1 MGLRHRASCVMIR
14 TVHKSSTAEPGGNL
28 LGADEPAARPSKV
41 SRYLSPALLT
51 DATVLGLT
59 VALVII
65 MTILNPRMISA
76 GNVANI
82 MSNYWPLL
90 LVVSG
95 QVFVLITAGI
105 DLSQT
110 ATMALANVTGA
121 ILVTT
126 AANPDLFEKSPWW
139 GTLLGPEGGLLGA
152 TAIGV
157 LGAWLVMLVLG
168 AAVGLLNGWA
178 VTRLNMPPFMVTL
191 ATLQL
196 VTAVAIWST
205 KSENVIN
212 LPESYVDVG
221 TGTSAAVIAVA
232 AAVVAHLVLSR
243 TLLGRWLYAVGVNKV
258 TARVSGVPVG
268 RVVVSAYVISG
279 MFAALGGALYS
290 ARLDAGRPTLG
301 ASLLMDVIGAAVIGG
316 VSLLGGRGRIVT
328 AALGVL
334 LFVVLSNALNLL
346 GLEFHTVMWVK
357 GVVIL
362 GAVGVDTLRTRRLR
376 QGGGA

>member
-1 MGLRHRASCVMIR
+1 VRIT
-14 TVHKSSTAEPGGNL
+14 TVLSSSTAETGGKSPNTHEPGG
-28 LGADEPAARPSKV
+28 RPS
-41 SRYLSPALLT
+41 RFGPHLSPALLT

-59 VALVII
+59 VALVTV

-82 MSNYWPLL
+82 VSNYWPLL
-90 LVVSG
+90 LVVTG

-121 ILVTT
+121 MLVTT
-126 AANPDLFEKSPWW
+126 AADPNLFGKSPWW
-139 GTLLGPEGGLLGA
+139 GTLLGPEGGVLGA
-152 TAIGV
+152 TTIGV
-157 LGAWLVMLVLG
+157 LGAWAVMLVIG
-168 AAVGLLNGWA
+168 ASVGALNGWA
-178 VTRLNMPPFMVTL
+178 VTRFNMPPFMVTL

-212 LPESYVDVG
+212 LPESYVGLG

-232 AAVVAHLVLSR
+232 AAVIAHLVLAR
-243 TLLGRWLYAVGVNKV
+243 TLLGRWLYAVGINKV
-258 TARVSGVPVG
+258 TARVSGVPVQ
-268 RVVVSAYVISG
+268 RAVVCAYVISG
-279 MFAALGGALYS
+279 MFAALAGALYS

-301 ASLLMDVIGAAVIGG
+301 ANLLMDVIGAAVIGG

-357 GVVIL
+357 GIVIL
-362 GAVGVDTLRTRRLR
+362 LAVGVDTLRTRRLR